1 MLFIFFMS
9 LFCDP
14 YVASC
19 HANNGIIAL
28 EIYFR
33 EKHCGFIS
41 IESEHVTSYMSC
53 GVKFFKGHMKRE
65 DVYFHYDRKKLKLIY
80 KKTNETRL
88 KVKCSEEIHKKLK
101 HELEKLNYNK

>member
-1 MLFIFFMS
+1 MFIFFMS

-19 HANNGIIAL
+19 HANNGTIAL

-41 IESEHVTSYMSC
+41 IKSEHVTSYISC
-53 GVKFFKGHMKRE
+53 GVKFFKGYMKRE
-65 DVYFHYDRKKLKLIY
+65 DVYFHYDRKKLKIIS
-80 KKTNETRL
+80 KKTNETRI

-101 HELEKLNYNK
+101 HELEKLNYNI